1 MLKACIWRYDHP
13 QQKIVQ
19 PVLVLKSKCSRLL
32 LVLCTCWVVV
42 VVYASVVSSSQ
53 QIKAV
58 KRVG

>member
-1 MLKACIWRYDHP
+1 MLKACMWRYDHP

-19 PVLVLKSKCSRLL
+19 AVLVLKSKCSRLL

-42 VVYASVVSSSQ
+42 VYASVVSSSQ